1 MWLGT
6 PVLTSV
12 GLSQAIQIPV
22 ALTATAGN
30 AWTGSLDWRLGALLS
45 IGVAM
50 GSAVGTRVAHAVPAA
65 FLTRIVAIALV
76 LVGALVLVRSGHTL
90 ANTW

>member
-1 MWLGT
+1 
-6 PVLTSV
+6 
-12 GLSQAIQIPV
+12 
-22 ALTATAGN
+22 
-30 AWTGSLDWRLGALLS
+30 
-45 IGVAM
+45 M